1 MDGNEKKN
9 NYSRD
14 QSVKK
19 KMNGPKKIV
28 DLTAKK
34 IDCCKPL
41 KKKMEKEKKNK
52 KEWRKIDLIPINRLI
67 LVNV

>member
-1 MDGNEKKN
+1 
-9 NYSRD
+9 
-14 QSVKK
+14 
-19 KMNGPKKIV
+19 MNGPKKIV

-41 KKKMEKEKKNK
+41 KKKKMEKEKKNK

>member
-1 MDGNEKKN
+1 
-9 NYSRD
+9 
-14 QSVKK
+14 
-19 KMNGPKKIV
+19 MNGPKKIV

-41 KKKMEKEKKNK
+41 KKKKMEKEKKNK
-52 KEWRKIDLIPINRLI
+52 KEWRKIDLIPINQLI